1 MMFPHLQCLVRHF
14 QWVPYILHGIQVPGG
29 RVGGGRREGG
39 RMKEEGGGERG
50 GNRELASY

>member
-1 MMFPHLQCLVRHF
+1 MFPHLQCLVRHF

-29 RVGGGRREGG
+29 RVGGGRRKGG